1 MSSIDLAALEFLGCV
16 LVMQFNAIYSRYPNH
31 SIIKRLLDYEQLSK
45 LQSWSE
51 RLVCKFNRINEHDVQ
66 EVSNV
71 ALSNARI
78 NSNIRELAKETN
90 VENSCL
96 SALVQEFQMFRE
108 DFNVRFDKL
117 EQTINKR
124 SISNSSGLTL
134 KISSPNKRQ
143 RISKQSFV
151 VTNKRICNK

>member
-1 MSSIDLAALEFLGCV
+1 MQYIPQSDRQDFGMSSVDLAALEFLECV
-16 LVMQFNAIYSRYPNH
+16 LVMHFNAVYSRCPYH

-51 RLVCKFNRINEHDVQ
+51 MLVCNFNRINEHDLQ

-90 VENSCL
+90 IGNSSL
-96 SALVQEFQMFRE
+96 SAFVQDFQMFR
-108 DFNVRFDKL
+108 
-117 EQTINKR
+117 
-124 SISNSSGLTL
+124 
-134 KISSPNKRQ
+134 
-143 RISKQSFV
+143 
-151 VTNKRICNK
+151 